1 MSKVLDITPLRS
13 LIAIADN
20 GGFHRAAAS
29 LALTQSAVS
38 QHVRRLEA
46 VVGRPL
52 VERDG
57 RRTRFTPA
65 GELLIAE
72 GRRILDAHD
81 DTLRRL
87 AISPAAQLIVGV
99 TEHAADLILP
109 PIIDRLGESFP
120 DLDVQ
125 FRFDRTRRLSDAVD
139 QGSVD
144 VAVFVAEASERPGSP
159 IGSLPLH
166 WCSAPEWDLPVDG
179 APLPLVAIEAPCTI
193 RSTALRALAGADV
206 PVRVTG
212 EAAYLAGVLN
222 AARAGLGVSLL
233 AFTGAPPEG
242 LVERFDLP
250 PAPAI
255 NLAARIREGADTE
268 VTETVLGVLQATLRT
283 GSPALALT
291 A

>member
-52 VERDG
+52 VQRDG

-72 GRRILDAHD
+72 ARRILDAHD
-81 DTLRRL
+81 EALRRL
-87 AISPAAQLIVGV
+87 SVVSASELIIGV
-99 TEHAADLILP
+99 TEHAADLLLP
-109 PIIDRLGESFP
+109 PIIDRLGDSFP

-159 IGSLPLH
+159 IGTLPLQ
-166 WCSAPEWDLPVDG
+166 WCSAPGWEPPADG
-179 APLPLVAIEAPCTI
+179 SAMSLVAIEAPCTI
-193 RSTALRALAGADV
+193 RSIALRVLGAADV

-222 AARAGLGVSLL
+222 AARAGLGVALL
-233 AFTGAPPEG
+233 ATGGPSPEG

-250 PAPAI
+250 SAPSI
-255 NLAARIREGADTE
+255 NLAARIREGADPE
-268 VTETVLGVLQATLRT
+268 VTETVLGVLRSTLT
-283 GSPALALT
+283 STLPAVA

>member
-1 MSKVLDITPLRS
+1 VSKVLDITPLRS
-13 LIAIADN
+13 LIAIADD

-52 VERDG
+52 VQRDG

-72 GRRILDAHD
+72 ARRILGAHD
-81 DTLRRL
+81 DALRRL
-87 AISPAAQLIVGV
+87 SIVSTSELIVGV
-99 TEHAADLILP
+99 TEHAADVLLP
-109 PIIDRLGESFP
+109 PIIDCLEESFP
-120 DLDVQ
+120 DLNAQ
-125 FRFDRTRRLSDAVD
+125 FRFDRTRRLTDAVD

-144 VAVFVAEASERPGSP
+144 VAVFVAEASERPGTP
-159 IGSLPLH
+159 IGSLPLQ
-166 WCSAPEWDLPVDG
+166 WCSAPNWDPPTDG
-179 APLPLVAIEAPCTI
+179 AALSLVAIEAPCTI
-193 RSTALRALAGADV
+193 RSIALGVLAAADV

-222 AARAGLGVSLL
+222 AARAGLGVALL
-233 AFTGAPPEG
+233 ATGGPSPEG

-250 PAPAI
+250 SAPSI
-255 NLAARIREGADTE
+255 NLATRIRAGADPE
-268 VTETVLGVLQATLRT
+268 VTEVVLSALRSTLMTAT
-283 GSPALALT
+283 AT
-291 A
+291 AV